1 MNPHELSKIVAL
13 HVSKLQASDATL
25 AFHHDSL
32 VFDCPALY
40 YLLDE
45 PYAEW
50 VLQAV
55 ANAANVTISSEGLF
69 HHARRTY

>member
-1 MNPHELSKIVAL
+1 MNPHELSKIAAL

-50 VLQAV
+50 MLQA
-55 ANAANVTISSEGLF
+55 AANVTISSEGFF